1 MNSLAIEF
9 VDQLD
14 EAIAA
19 SSWFDPDS
27 RLIRAGAFELV
38 IRRHLVQYKL
48 EKLRDLFPRGERRGQ
63 RSKNPVIA
71 ESINFLEDHEQE
83 FGTENVAKTVGK
95 VRQDPAFR
103 ALLQK
108 AIKKIE
114 KKPVLFGFFNRRKR
128 SVNQTLGSEYFETNI
143 VFGRHQHFLEGVDW
157 ESEQLLFQPRPDSF
171 REIKVRARWDSSA
184 YARRDNTS
192 RMPPSLS
199 PPQPKKYRDW
209 GCDKNAPLV
218 SLETVTFEADNK
230 KGIHLSTL
238 HEVKSRLVM
247 KGRIRRRLRAASNY
261 EMTRAES
268 AITVAYIYGFAL
280 WESFSAIIVLIFPLF
295 VVWFLVFVP
304 NCYHRVIQVC
314 GYDA

>member
-1 MNSLAIEF
+1 M
-9 VDQLD
+9 
-14 EAIAA
+14 
-19 SSWFDPDS
+19 
-27 RLIRAGAFELV
+27 
-38 IRRHLVQYKL
+38 
-48 EKLRDLFPRGERRGQ
+48 
-63 RSKNPVIA
+63 
-71 ESINFLEDHEQE
+71 
-83 FGTENVAKTVGK
+83 
-95 VRQDPAFR
+95 
-103 ALLQK
+103 
-108 AIKKIE
+108 
-114 KKPVLFGFFNRRKR
+114 GFFGICAARQH
-128 SVNQTLGSEYFETNI
+128 VTNAP
-143 VFGRHQHFLEGVDW
+143 
-157 ESEQLLFQPRPDSF
+157 LL
-171 REIKVRARWDSSA
+171 
-184 YARRDNTS
+184 
-192 RMPPSLS
+192 SL
-199 PPQPKKYRDW
+199 PAQPKKYRDW

-314 GYDA
+314 GYDG